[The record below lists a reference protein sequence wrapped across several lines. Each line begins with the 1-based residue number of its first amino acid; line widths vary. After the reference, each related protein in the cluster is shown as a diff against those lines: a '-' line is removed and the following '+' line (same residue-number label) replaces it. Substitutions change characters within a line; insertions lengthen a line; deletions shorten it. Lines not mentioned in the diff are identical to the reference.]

1 MYREFALPADQPLPW
16 PPTARMRESG
26 GVTVYDLASHPQMNP
41 PVAIEPGGAPRYAAP
56 KAIVL
61 KRE

>member
-1 MYREFALPADQPLPW
+1 VNREFGLPADRPLPW
-16 PPTARMRESG
+16 PYIARMRESG
-26 GVTVYDLASHPQMNP
+26 GVGIYDLASHPQGNS